1 MNKLTLVG
9 RLSKDV
15 ETRYSQGAN
24 PTAISRTSIAVDRK
38 IKRDGEPEADF
49 FNLVAFGKTAE
60 FLEKYFKKG
69 MKIAI
74 VGRVE
79 NDNYTDKDGRKVY
92 GTRIVVEE
100 CEFCESKD
108 KSSNAAEKTQN
119 NAPGDARKEEGF
131 MSVPAGLDEELPF
144 N

>member
-1 MNKLTLVG
+1 MINKVTLVG
-9 RLSKDV
+9 RLSRDV

-24 PTAISRTSIAVDRK
+24 ATAIARTSIAVDRK
-38 IKRDGEPEADF
+38 IKRENEPEADF

-92 GTRIVVEE
+92 GTRIIVEE

-108 KSSNAAEKTQN
+108 KSSTDAQKTQN
-119 NAPGDARKEEGF
+119 KANNEVKEGF
-131 MSVPAGLDEELPF
+131 MNIPDGVDEELPF

>member
-1 MNKLTLVG
+1 MNKLALVG

-24 PTAISRTSIAVDRK
+24 ATAISRSSIAVDRR
-38 IKRDGEPEADF
+38 IKREGEPDADF
-49 FNLVAFGKTAE
+49 FNIVAFGKTAE

-69 MKIAI
+69 MRIAI

-79 NDNYTDKDGRKVY
+79 NDNYTDKEGRKVY
-92 GTRIVVEE
+92 GTRVIVEE
-100 CEFCESKD
+100 CEFCENKGE
-108 KSSNAAEKTQN
+108 SSNQAQKTQN
-119 NAPGDARKEEGF
+119 KANNEVKEGF
-131 MSVPAGLDEELPF
+131 MNVPDGLQEELPF

>member
-38 IKRDGEPEADF
+38 IKKDGDPEADF
-49 FNLVAFGKTAE
+49 FNLIAFGKTAE
-60 FLEKYFKKG
+60 FLDKYFRKG
-69 MKIAI
+69 NRIAI

-79 NDNYTDKDGRKVY
+79 NDNYTDKEGRKVY
-92 GTRIVVEE
+92 GTRIIAEE
-100 CEFCESKD
+100 CEFCESKGEPST
-108 KSSNAAEKTQN
+108 KTEKTQN
-119 NAPGDARKEEGF
+119 KANGEVKEGF
-131 MSVPAGLDEELPF
+131 MDVPDGLQEELPF

>member
-1 MNKLTLVG
+1 MNKWSAVG
-9 RLSKDV
+9 RLSKDIEV
-15 ETRYSQGAN
+15 RYSQGAN
-24 PTAISRTSIAVDRK
+24 ATAIARTSIAVDRK
-38 IKRDGEPEADF
+38 IKRENEPEADF

-74 VGRVE
+74 VGRIE

-92 GTRIVVEE
+92 GTRIIVEE

-108 KSSNAAEKTQN
+108 KSSTDAQKVENKAN
-119 NAPGDARKEEGF
+119 NEVKEGF
-131 MSVPAGLDEELPF
+131 MNIPDGVDEELPF

>member
-1 MNKLTLVG
+1 MNRVIFVG

-24 PTAISRTSIAVDRK
+24 ATAISRTSIAIDRK
-38 IKRDGEPEADF
+38 IKRENEPEADF

-79 NDNYTDKDGRKVY
+79 NDNYTDKDGKKVY

-108 KSSNAAEKTQN
+108 KSSTEAQKPQN
-119 NAPGDARKEEGF
+119 TANGEVKEGY
-131 MSVPAGLDEELPF
+131 MNVPDDEELPF